1 MSSIIRSRRDLVML
15 ATAPACVVLNLA
27 GGEIVAR
34 LKIPLY
40 FDSLGTVIAAILLG
54 PLPAALTGLGTNVVW
69 GVSGR
74 YTALPFGITAF
85 VIGLLAGYAA
95 RAGWMRRPHTAVGA
109 GIATGL
115 VAAVVSAPIAAQVFG
130 GFTGGGT
137 DLLVA
142 FFLQTGANIQQAT
155 LGQGIVSDPIDK
167 AITFL
172 AGWAIVRALPDRLIG
187 AVPK

>member
-1 MSSIIRSRRDLVML
+1 ML
-15 ATAPACVVLNLA
+15 TTVPVCVVLNIA
-27 GGEIVAR
+27 GGEITAR

-69 GVSGR
+69 GILLGR
-74 YTALPFGITAF
+74 TTALPFGITAF

-95 RAGWMRRPHTAVGA
+95 RAGLMRRPHTAVVA
-109 GIATGL
+109 GIVTGL
-115 VAAVVSAPIAAQVFG
+115 VAAVVSAPIAAYMFG
-130 GFTGGGT
+130 GVTGGGT

-142 FFLQTGANIQQAT
+142 VFLQSGSNILEAT
-155 LGQGIVSDPIDK
+155 LGQGIVSDPVDK
-167 AITFL
+167 AVTFL

-187 AVPK
+187 TGPK